1 MDIRCSMV
9 RLRVLVLLVLGCA
22 VVCDDGDDDDVAAIM
37 SFKS

>member
-9 RLRVLVLLVLGCA
+9 RRVLVLLVLGCA